1 MQWYFEHCD
10 VQQITCAYSRTQ
22 IFTHSRTFITYKL
35 TFWYTKAPRYLLV
48 VCLFESSALVV
59 FYVSV
64 FAICVCLSVPPLLC
78 FTPFLLLNVWPW
90 LALGLVL
97 LAIFYVDSEVV
108 LVAMRWIPNFYK
120 FSFGFL
126 CHTVMIIK
134 SLPPWLPKFAVW
146 CSGVVFASML
156 GESTVA
162 NLCTTG
168 EKADQIGRGVHHSS
182 PPRHHC
188 RFVYFK
194 WTGFAS

>member
-1 MQWYFEHCD
+1 MC
-10 VQQITCAYSRTQ
+10 S
-22 IFTHSRTFITYKL
+22 
-35 TFWYTKAPRYLLV
+35 LV
-48 VCLFESSALVV
+48 PSFDFFRVFPLFAL
-59 FYVSV
+59 
-64 FAICVCLSVPPLLC
+64 CVCLKVPPLLC
-78 FTPFLLLNVWPW
+78 FMFPCLQFVFVCQFHPCCVSRPSCFSLNVWPW

-182 PPRHHC
+182 PPRHLSEQCSLHNC
-188 RFVYFK
+188 HYHFA
-194 WTGFAS
+194 WGFHQNVKVIIS